1 MPNSVDKYPKIIRR
15 DYEVEYF
22 DRAEDGAYL
31 ATFGPVYDGHIYAE
45 ILSPREIYSGVIC
58 VAGIKLENAAD
69 YKKLLDDLGYYE

>member
-1 MPNSVDKYPKIIRR
+1 MSNSIDKYPKIIRH

-22 DRAEDGAYL
+22 DRTPAGAYL

-45 ILSPREIYSGVIC
+45 INTPREIYSGVIC
-58 VAGIKLENAAD
+58 VEWLKLETAED